1 MIQDISPY
9 RYDNAYHPRRPKEED
24 FLLCYQGKQ
33 ALLRKQGEEI
43 RFPTFREA
51 QAHWEG
57 EAEKLYE
64 DAVYLFAID
73 GMHFY
78 LHRGFDGHC
87 LEKEGFAWENTWIF
101 RSARPK
107 YLGEG
112 GVCLGEYLDL
122 PERQAQIS
130 AVCRD
135 HRLAALP
142 VV

>member
-43 RFPTFREA
+43 RFPAFREA

-64 DAVYLFAID
+64 EAVYPFRHHWPGIPLFI
-73 GMHFY
+73 FPS
-78 LHRGFDGHC
+78 
-87 LEKEGFAWENTWIF
+87 EGIP
-101 RSARPK
+101 SP
-107 YLGEG
+107 
-112 GVCLGEYLDL
+112 
-122 PERQAQIS
+122 P
-130 AVCRD
+130 
-135 HRLAALP
+135 
-142 VV
+142 

>member
-9 RYDNAYHPRRPKEED
+9 RYDNAYHPKRPKEED

-43 RFPTFREA
+43 RFPAFREA

-64 DAVYLFAID
+64 EAVYLFAID

-87 LEKEGFAWENTWIF
+87 HQ
-101 RSARPK
+101 SAT
-107 YLGEG
+107 G
-112 GVCLGEYLDL
+112 
-122 PERQAQIS
+122 
-130 AVCRD
+130 
-135 HRLAALP
+135 H
-142 VV
+142 